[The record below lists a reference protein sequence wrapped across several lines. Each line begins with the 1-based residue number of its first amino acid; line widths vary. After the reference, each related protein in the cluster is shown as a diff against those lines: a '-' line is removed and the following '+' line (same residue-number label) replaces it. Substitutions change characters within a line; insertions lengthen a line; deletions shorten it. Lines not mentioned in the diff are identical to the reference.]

1 MHQDLALSLVL
12 HFNTK
17 KHPFE
22 ILERD
27 IIFCDMPNF
36 SLKLYPPFI
45 DWDGALQAASQM
57 DLLLSV
63 LGRSKGESKKGFQES
78 WADLYFNA

>member
-1 MHQDLALSLVL
+1 
-12 HFNTK
+12 
-17 KHPFE
+17 
-22 ILERD
+22 
-27 IIFCDMPNF
+27 MPNF

-45 DWDGALQAASQM
+45 DWDGALQAVSQM

-63 LGRSKGESKKGFQES
+63 LGRSKEVSKKGGGGGEGFQES

>member
-1 MHQDLALSLVL
+1 
-12 HFNTK
+12 
-17 KHPFE
+17 
-22 ILERD
+22 
-27 IIFCDMPNF
+27 MPNF
-36 SLKLYPPFI
+36 SLKLYAPFI

-63 LGRSKGESKKGFQES
+63 LGRSKGVSKKGGGGREGFQES

>member
-1 MHQDLALSLVL
+1 
-12 HFNTK
+12 
-17 KHPFE
+17 
-22 ILERD
+22 
-27 IIFCDMPNF
+27 MPNF

-63 LGRSKGESKKGFQES
+63 LGRNKGVSKKGGGGGREGFQES